1 VTPSHT
7 WRGNE
12 LEGHVSSFSEPND
25 WDSFSR
31 QEIPETVLN
40 AYGLEPESI
49 EIIGNVWKLVGQQG
63 TYALK
68 RTTLTEQ
75 GQHRLL
81 TLNQMTRQGYLRT
94 PTLVLTRRGDPFFQE
109 GRSTYYL
116 TQWINHS
123 KEAER
128 ELTDQVWEVMADWHR
143 LTTQK
148 IKIETEWIE
157 TFTKRCLEVWS
168 EQVLALDEFMN
179 TCEHRHFPSPFEQ
192 RYMTFYHD
200 LRAGA
205 DEAYRRMNDWK
216 ELLAE
221 EKQIRLVLCHGKP
234 CSDHLITSGHQRLW
248 VSNEAAGMDLPIRD
262 LTWYLRWGITQSED
276 PDRLHR
282 GYHLYET
289 TYPLAAHE
297 KKLLSA
303 QLRHPSRVISLIET
317 YKRQR
322 GKHSEFEP
330 TVTIEAAYHS
340 WGRTWEALSR
350 ELDRKIEKP
359 FDSEETPSADQKE
372 Y

>member
-7 WRGNE
+7 WRGHE
-12 LEGHVSSFSEPND
+12 HEGHVSSFSNPNENN
-25 WDSFSR
+25 SFHH
-31 QEIPETVLN
+31 QGIPETVLN
-40 AYGLEPESI
+40 VYGLEPESI
-49 EIIGNVWKLVGQQG
+49 EKIGNLWKLTGQQG
-63 TYALK
+63 VYALK

-75 GQHRLL
+75 GQRRLL
-81 TLNQMTRQGYLRT
+81 SLNQMTRQGYLRT

-109 GRSTYYL
+109 GHSTYYL

-123 KEAER
+123 KGDER

-143 LTTQK
+143 LTTQN
-148 IKIETEWIE
+148 IEASTEWIE

-168 EQVLALDEFMN
+168 EQVLALDQFMN

-192 RYMTFYHD
+192 RFMTFYHD

-205 DEAYRRMNDWK
+205 DEAYRRMNEWK
-216 ELLAE
+216 EFLLE
-221 EKQIRLVLCHGKP
+221 ENQIRLVLCQGKP

-262 LTWYLRWGITQSED
+262 LTWYLRWGMGKYEE
-276 PDRLHR
+276 PDRLYR

-289 TYPLAAHE
+289 TFPLTPHE

-303 QLRHPSRVISLIET
+303 QLRHPSRVIYLIEN

-322 GKHSEFEP
+322 GIQDEFEP

-350 ELDRKIEKP
+350 ELDRKVENPINAEEIP
-359 FDSEETPSADQKE
+359 STQSESK
-372 Y
+372 